1 MNPKLLLKL
10 NRDALAAKLEARKGS
25 TEAIGELRAKVEAG
39 DTSVTDA
46 QITQALD
53 ARSAIDAEITELEAR
68 GAELKAEIER
78 DEAMERLAAETVP
91 GSGAQRTGTERKPA
105 ERSPATVTSEPR
117 TYTERSNIFGE
128 KVSFFADAFRAQERV
143 GDWRS
148 SAERLERHAREVQIE
163 REAPKNGQTERAT
176 TTTSFGSLV
185 VPQYLTGLVAPLL
198 RNGRPLAN
206 LCNRHELPARGMA
219 LIIPRVTTGTSA
231 AVQATQNTAVSLTD
245 PVVTDLTLPVATVA
259 GQADVSRQALERGE
273 NVDSLIYLDLARA
286 HAAAVDVQVISG
298 SGTAGQVLGILN
310 TAGINAATAFGAA
323 PTVTNF
329 NLKVAGQITAVTSA
343 GAGLFPTMLTMHPRR
358 WGWLT
363 AQVDS
368 SGRPV
373 VTANTVANFNAL
385 AVINKPGQTSADGDP
400 ITGGEFIGVHNSG
413 LPVLTDLNIPTNVGT
428 NLEDIVLASAN
439 QEYHLWEEGDGLPR
453 ELKFEQTTGGS
464 LTTKLVVY
472 SYIAFTAGRYP
483 QATGKIG
490 GLDATATWGLVAPA
504 F

>member
-1 MNPKLLLKL
+1 MDPRKLLQL
-10 NRDALAAKLEARKGS
+10 NRDSLATKLEARTGA
-25 TEAIGELRAKVEAG
+25 TQAIAELRAKVEAG
-39 DTSVTDA
+39 DTSVTDEA
-46 QITQALD
+46 ITHALN
-53 ARSAIDAEITELEAR
+53 ARSAIDAEITELERAA
-68 GAELKAEIER
+68 GELRAEIER
-78 DEAMERLAAETVP
+78 DDAMERLAAQTVP
-91 GSGAQRTGTERKPA
+91 GSGAQPTRAQGPGT
-105 ERSPATVTSEPR
+105 ERSPAVVISEPR
-117 TYTERSNIFGE
+117 TYSERTNIYD
-128 KVSFFADAFRAQERV
+128 KVSFFADAWNTQERI

-148 SAERLERHAREVQIE
+148 AAERMERHATEVRVE
-163 REAPKNGQTERAT
+163 REAPANQNDRAV

-185 VPQYLTGLVAPLL
+185 VPQYLTDMVAPLL

-206 LCNRHELPARGMA
+206 LCNRHELPSRGMQ

-245 PVVTDLTLPVATVA
+245 LVVTDLTLPVATIA
-259 GQADVSRQALERGE
+259 GQADVSRQALERGD
-273 NVDSLIYLDLARA
+273 NVDGLIYLDLARA
-286 HAAAVDVQVISG
+286 HAAAVDVQVING

-310 TAGINAATAFGAA
+310 TSGISAATAYGAA
-323 PTVTNF
+323 LTVTNF

-343 GAGLFPTMLTMHPRR
+343 GAGLFPTMLVMHPRR

-363 AQVDS
+363 AQVDA

-385 AVINKPGQTSADGDP
+385 AVITKPGQTSADGDP
-400 ITGGEFIGVHNSG
+400 ITGGQFIGIHNSG
-413 LPVLTDLNIPTNVGT
+413 LPVLTDLNMPTAVGSAT
-428 NLEDIVLASAN
+428 GGEDLVLASAN
-439 QEYHLWEEGDGLPR
+439 QEYHLWEEGNGLPR

-472 SYIAFTAGRYP
+472 SYVAFTAGRYP

-490 GLDATATWGLVAPA
+490 GLDTTTNGQVAPA